1 MKKYIINLTG
11 AGDVFAGAYAGVLN
25 SGGTDREALVQASA
39 MASICV
45 EGFGVEKMLECTK
58 AEITK
63 RVSFLNGTLDL

>member
-1 MKKYIINLTG
+1 LKKYNINPTG
-11 AGDVFAGAYAGVLN
+11 ARDVFTGVYTSVLN
-25 SGGTDREALVQASA
+25 SDGTYQKVLVQASA
-39 MASICV
+39 MASSCV

>member
-1 MKKYIINLTG
+1 
-11 AGDVFAGAYAGVLN
+11 
-25 SGGTDREALVQASA
+25 
-39 MASICV
+39 V